1 MYGQKMALRGA
12 EANRMMNN
20 SMARPAVS
28 VLVPTYNVERYLAQC
43 LDSLCGQTLENIEI
57 ICINDGATDG
67 SPAIL
72 RSYADRDSRIA
83 IIDKENSGYGASLN
97 RGIGEARGEYIA
109 IAEPDDFAERT
120 MYATMYELAE
130 RHDCDLVKSNF
141 YEYADGR
148 NRKNRNLREFPAKTP
163 FDPADHPNI
172 ICTIPSIWTGLY
184 RSDMLRRESIS
195 FRETPGAAF
204 QDTSFVLKAWF
215 AARRCALVRKPLL
228 HYRMDNPSS
237 SVKTSD
243 RIYVV
248 CDELAESE
256 RFLRERPER
265 CERFIPWFHA
275 DKWGKYRWNYER
287 IDPSFHEEFAA
298 RMHEEYARAREAGEL
313 VRNCFSDR
321 DWQAVMSLLDQ
332 GAAAFAARNAETF

>member
-1 MYGQKMALRGA
+1 MSSNPNEQ
-12 EANRMMNN
+12 
-20 SMARPAVS
+20 PAVS
-28 VLVPTYNVERYLAQC
+28 ILVPTYNVERYLSQC
-43 LDSLCGQTLENIEI
+43 LDSLCSQTLENIEI

-72 RSYADRDSRIA
+72 CDYAARDSRIEV
-83 IIDKENSGYGASLN
+83 IDKANSGYGASLN
-97 RGIGEARGEYIA
+97 IGIERARGEYLA

-120 MYATMYELAE
+120 MYGTLYALAKQY
-130 RHDCDLVKSNF
+130 DCDLVKSNF
-141 YEYADGR
+141 YEYAEGR
-148 NRKNRNLREFPAKTP
+148 NRKNRNLQGYPVKKP
-163 FDPADHPNI
+163 FDPADEPRI

-184 RSDMLRRESIS
+184 RTDMLVREGIA

-215 AARRCALVRKPLL
+215 ASKRCVLVRKALL

-243 RIYVV
+243 RIFVV

-265 CERFIPWFHA
+265 CARFIPWFHA

-287 IDPSFHEEFAA
+287 IDATCHEEFAE
-298 RMHEEYARAREAGEL
+298 RMRQEYQQASDAGEL
-313 VRNCFSDR
+313 SRNCFEER
-321 DWQAVMSLLDQ
+321 DWCTVAELLEG
-332 GAAAFAARNAETF
+332 GAAAFAQAHFETY